1 MERIKFVYG
10 RNDDFKE
17 DVEDI
22 DICMQMIDKNGEGLH
37 DDDVCSMFIQFMN
50 ACGFSQENILKYF
63 SE

>member
-1 MERIKFVYG
+1 MERIKFIYE

-17 DVEDI
+17 DVQDT
-22 DICMQMIDKNGEGLH
+22 DICMQMIDKDEEGLH
-37 DDDVCSMFIQFMN
+37 DNDVCSMFIQFMN

>member
-1 MERIKFVYG
+1 MERIKFVYE

-22 DICMQMIDKNGEGLH
+22 DICMQMIDKDEAGLH
-37 DDDVCSMFIQFMN
+37 DDDVCSMFVQFMN